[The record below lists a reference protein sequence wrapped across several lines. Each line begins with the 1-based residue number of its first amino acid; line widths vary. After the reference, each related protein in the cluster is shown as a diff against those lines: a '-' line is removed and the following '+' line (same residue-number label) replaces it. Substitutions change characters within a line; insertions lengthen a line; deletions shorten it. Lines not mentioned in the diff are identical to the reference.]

1 MSDDCGPI
9 ACSLDAGARSERVE
23 EWRALVASS
32 VSTMS
37 SDATS
42 VRLVLDESDAAL
54 LEAASLGQ
62 REKACCAFFEVSL
75 DLTAETRTL
84 SLRVPEGAEE
94 VLAAF
99 VAMLRS

>member
-1 MSDDCGPI
+1 VSDDCGPI
-9 ACSLDAGARSERVE
+9 ACSLDAGVRSERVE

-37 SDATS
+37 SDATT

-62 REKACCAFFEVSL
+62 REKACCPFFEVSL
-75 DLTAETRTL
+75 ELTAETRTL

>member
-1 MSDDCGPI
+1 VSDDCGPI
-9 ACSLDAGARSERVE
+9 ACSLDAGVRSERVE
-23 EWRALVASS
+23 EWRAMVASS

-37 SDATS
+37 SDATT

-62 REKACCAFFEVSL
+62 REKACCPFFEVSL
-75 DLTAETRTL
+75 ELTAETRTL